1 MEILKININGGI
13 VFGECHGD
21 TISIFLEGEKRT
33 ISREKV
39 ESLYECEEV
48 DKNKSFIPIVHART
62 VDREIKILGAYWDE
76 SNNLKYL
83 TDNEDNSG
91 IIDIDPSKI
100 EILSWDNELANCD
113 NVTIKLEECKNGIFM
128 FFGEFGKSSY
138 TPMKNSRD
146 ITDVKLV
153 LKNSVFAYNENTCFG
168 IYSGVL
174 NKADLKYLVVP
185 KQEFERGTSSSTF
198 YHFKGLNILGGM

>member
-21 TISIFLEGEKRT
+21 TISIFLNGEKRI

-48 DKNKSFIPIVHART
+48 DITKSFIPIVHART

-76 SNNLKYL
+76 SYNLKYL
-83 TDNEDNSG
+83 TDSIDNSSIVEVG
-91 IIDIDPSKI
+91 PKDI
-100 EILSWDNELANCD
+100 EILSWDNELANSD

-128 FFGEFGKSSY
+128 FFGEYGESSY
-138 TPMKNSRD
+138 IPMKNSRD
-146 ITDVKLV
+146 ITDGKLA

-174 NKADLKYLVVP
+174 NKADLKYLIVP
-185 KQEFERGTSSSTF
+185 RSEFERGTSSSTF
-198 YHFKGLNILGGM
+198 YHFKGLNILGGV

>member
-13 VFGECHGD
+13 VFGECYGD

-62 VDREIKILGAYWDE
+62 VDREIKIFGAYWDE
-76 SNNLKYL
+76 SYNLKYL
-83 TDNEDNSG
+83 TDSIDNSF
-91 IIDIDPSKI
+91 IVEVDPKDI
-100 EILSWDNELANCD
+100 EILSWDNELANSD

-128 FFGEFGKSSY
+128 FLGDNNKSSY
-138 TPMKNSRD
+138 TPSENSRD
-146 ITDVKLV
+146 ITD
-153 LKNSVFAYNENTCFG
+153 KNSILIDSVFAYNENTCFG

-174 NKADLKYLVVP
+174 NKSNLKYLVVP